1 MVSLVTST
9 KHLKKKKK
17 TFLNNLF
24 QKIEADV
31 IISIILWGMYYP

>member
-1 MVSLVTST
+1 MKVSDLDGFTGDFHQT
-9 KHLKKKKK
+9 LKKKTK

-31 IISIILWGMYYP
+31 IISIIL